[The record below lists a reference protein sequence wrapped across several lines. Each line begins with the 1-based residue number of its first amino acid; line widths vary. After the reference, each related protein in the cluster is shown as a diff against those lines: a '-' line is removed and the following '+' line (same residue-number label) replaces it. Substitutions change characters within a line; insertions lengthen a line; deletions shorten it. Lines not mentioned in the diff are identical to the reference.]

1 MRRVLLILGLMIAS
15 NVVLG
20 GGIVTNTNQSTAWTR
35 MLVRDASTDVDAAFF
50 NPAGLTKLPDGL
62 HLSLSNQTI
71 SQTMSIKNT
80 SLKKTF
86 EGDVFAPVFPDFY
99 AVYKKNKLA
108 FSLGF
113 MPIGGGGSA
122 SYANGVPMI
131 ELPVADIAN
140 QLNNPQAGVDIQGY
154 SMNASFDGSS
164 VYFGLQ
170 AGISYAINDM
180 LSIYG
185 GARYV
190 WVKNTYNGEM
200 KDIMFKTAAGNVPAN
215 TLMNNLSAQLS
226 AGATAAQMA
235 SQSMQPLIDNN
246 VGGLTFAQAQ
256 SAGALTAQQRQQLE
270 MGLQK
275 LGRTN
280 EEISKMTLKQAQ
292 DLYSF
297 ASNHLK
303 EKATELKAGA
313 QLFGGQTLE
322 TEQTG
327 SGITPIVG
335 VNLSLLEDRLNI
347 GIKYEFHT
355 NIELTNKTAKGKGF
369 TTGFTPDGKPV
380 EMFAD
385 GKKTGA
391 DIPALLSIGAQ
402 YKITDKFTTQVGYH
416 LYMDKNLGWANEMQ
430 NKTTVNIIDKNLWE
444 IGVGFEYQLTDKLLL
459 STGYLRGQTGVAD
472 NYHNDM
478 RFSLRS
484 NTYGLGGAYK
494 INDIFRLQAGVF
506 YVQYNDKTVGQQT
519 YGKSNLGFSIGVD
532 FTFGDL

>member
-1 MRRVLLILGLMIAS
+1 MIAS

-35 MLVRDASTDVDAAFF
+35 MMVRDASTDVDAAFS
-50 NPAGLTKLPDGL
+50 NPAGLTKLSDGL

-71 SQTMSIKNT
+71 TQEMTIKNA
-80 SLKKTF
+80 SLNKTF
-86 EGDVFAPVFPDFY
+86 DGDVFAPVFPNFY

-122 SYANGVPMI
+122 SYDKGVPMI
-131 ELPVADIAN
+131 ELPVAAIAKE
-140 QLNNPQAGVDIQGY
+140 LNNPQAGVDIQGY

-164 VYFGLQ
+164 VYLGFQ
-170 AGISYAINDM
+170 AGVSYAINDM
-180 LSIYG
+180 LSVYG

-226 AGATAAQMA
+226 TGATAAQMA

-246 VGGLTFAQAQ
+246 AGGLTFAQAEQ
-256 SAGALTAQQRQQLE
+256 AGALTAQQRQQLE
-270 MGLQK
+270 VGLQK

-280 EEISKMTLKQAQ
+280 AEISQMNLKQAQ

-297 ASNHLK
+297 AANHLN
-303 EKATELKAGA
+303 EKAAELKAGA
-313 QLFGGQTLE
+313 QLFGGQALE

-335 VNLSLLEDRLNI
+335 VNLSLLEERLNI
-347 GIKYEFHT
+347 GLRYEFHT
-355 NIELTNKTAKGKGF
+355 DIELTNKTTKGKGF
-369 TTGFTPDGKPV
+369 TTGFTAKGKPI
-380 EMFAD
+380 EMFPD
-385 GKKTGA
+385 GKKTDA
-391 DIPALLSIGAQ
+391 DIPALLSVGVQ
-402 YKITDKFTTQVGYH
+402 YKITDRLSSQVGYH

-430 NKTTVNIIDKNLWE
+430 NKKTVNIIDGNLWE
-444 IGVGFEYQLTDKLLL
+444 LGVGFEYQLTDKLLL

-472 NYHNDM
+472 TYHNDI
-478 RFSLRS
+478 RFSLVS

-494 INDIFRLQAGVF
+494 INDMLRLQAGTY
-506 YVQYNDKTVGQQT
+506 YVQYNDKTVKDAT
-519 YGKSNLGFSIGVD
+519 YDKYNLGFSIGID
-532 FTFGDL
+532 FTFGNL